1 MEHPFI
7 NNLEGMTLEQLGSKV
22 SELHKK
28 LNIAHRMGNG
38 YLCDQIRMAIESYNG
53 KYQQKM
59 RALSAPK
66 AGETDSFN
74 DKIDIS

>member
-1 MEHPFI
+1 
-7 NNLEGMTLEQLGSKV
+7 MTLEQLGSKV

-28 LNIAHRMGNG
+28 LGIAHRMGNG

-66 AGETDSFN
+66 SGETDSFN

>member
-1 MEHPFI
+1 
-7 NNLEGMTLEQLGSKV
+7 MTLEQLGSKV

-28 LNIAHRMGNG
+28 LSIAHRMGNG

-59 RALSAPK
+59 RALTAPK
-66 AGETDSFN
+66 SGETDSFN

>member
-1 MEHPFI
+1 
-7 NNLEGMTLEQLGSKV
+7 
-22 SELHKK
+22 
-28 LNIAHRMGNG
+28 MGNG

-59 RALSAPK
+59 RALSAPNPDD
-66 AGETDSFN
+66 TDSFN